1 MLSDTHVT
9 MHHSDKHVT
18 KPPRAEGEKSAI
30 EQVQQRL
37 AECRRDILRYQQ
49 QNALLPYHTTATCPK
64 CGGRVPAQFRKGD
77 EKTPSQVI
85 LRYDCPFCG
94 VIEEPHFDNVWSVPV
109 IDRPYSAEKTYAGQR
124 IKPNARSLPRTVQ
137 TLCPQCGAVII
148 GRYFIEDGAVMIE
161 KSCPEHGYVRDYINR
176 DASLYLKAAL
186 WSFDEQPGLLNPK
199 TPAATA
205 CPADCGLCGRHQSCS
220 CLANIDLTNR
230 CNLNCPICFA
240 NANAAGYVYEPDFE
254 QVVAMLQ
261 ALRDVRPTPATAVQF
276 SGGEPTLHP
285 RFFDIVAKA
294 ASMGFSNIQIATN
307 GLKMAQMD
315 FARRAHEAGL
325 HTLYLQFDG
334 VGPEVYLITR
344 GRDIWQQKLQAI
356 ENCRQLG
363 MKVCLVPTII
373 KTINDD
379 QVGKILHFAVDNI
392 DVISGIS
399 YQPVC
404 FTGRIDEE
412 KRLAQRYTLGDLA
425 GDLARASGALTERD
439 FYPLS
444 IVMPIS
450 QLLETITG
458 DPKIKSSCHTD
469 CAFGSYFLVSPDKKM
484 YPFPQVLD
492 IEALFTGMNRL
503 AYKLSPRAGRLN
515 WLDKWR
521 IYRLFKKSFR
531 PRQMPPGLTVKKFMT
546 TLQGMV
552 DKSKGRGSAGDN
564 NYRTLMAA
572 GMHFQDRYN
581 YDVERVKRCLI
592 QYSTP
597 AGIFPFCTY
606 NGGPTYRSIIER
618 GFAIK

>member
-9 MHHSDKHVT
+9 IHHSDKAVT
-18 KPPRAEGEKSAI
+18 EPLLVEGDRTAAG
-30 EQVQQRL
+30 QVQQRL
-37 AECRRDILRYQQ
+37 AEYRLDILRYQE
-49 QNALLPYHTTATCPK
+49 QNASLPYHITATCPK
-64 CGGRVPAQFRKGD
+64 CGGRVPAQFCQGSK
-77 EKTPSQVI
+77 KNPSQVI

-94 VIEEPHFDNVWSVPV
+94 VVEEPHFDTVWSAPV
-109 IDRPYSAEKTYAGQR
+109 VDRPYSAEKTYTGQPIR
-124 IKPNARSLPRTVQ
+124 PNARSLPRTVQ

-148 GRYFIEDGAVMIE
+148 GRYFIERGAVMME

-176 DASLYLKAAL
+176 DARLYLKAAS

-199 TPAATA
+199 NSAATS
-205 CPADCGLCGRHQSCS
+205 CPTDCGLCGRHQSCS

-240 NANAAGYVYEPDFE
+240 NANAAGYVYEPDFG

-261 ALRDVRPTPATAVQF
+261 ALRDIRPTPATAVQF

-307 GLKMAQMD
+307 GLKMAEID
-315 FARRAHEAGL
+315 FARRAHDAGL

-334 VGPEVYLITR
+334 VGPEVYLVMR

-363 MKVCLVPTII
+363 MKVCLVPTIV

-379 QVGKILHFAVDNI
+379 QVGKIFHFAVDNI

-425 GDLARASGALTERD
+425 ADLARASGALTERD

-469 CAFGSYFLVSPDKKM
+469 CAFGSYFLVSPDKKI

-503 AYKLSPRAGRLN
+503 AHKLAPRAGRLN

-531 PRQMPPGLTVKKFMT
+531 PNQMPPGLTVKKFMT

-581 YDVERVKRCLI
+581 YDVERVKRCVIL
-592 QYSTP
+592 YSTP

-606 NGGPTYRSIIER
+606 NGGPTYRSIVEQ
-618 GFAIK
+618 GFAVK